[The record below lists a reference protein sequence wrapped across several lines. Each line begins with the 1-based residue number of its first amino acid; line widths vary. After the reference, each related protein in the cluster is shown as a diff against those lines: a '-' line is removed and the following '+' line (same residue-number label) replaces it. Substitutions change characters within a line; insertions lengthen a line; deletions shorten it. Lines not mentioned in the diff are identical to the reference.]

1 MSLVEVGYN
10 AVFETPILMFRARKK
25 KPLPSTFFSHF
36 SRHFFHRFSSLSAN
50 FMRLTYFC
58 MHERSSVR
66 PHLRIYKTSAQHA
79 LLPLLIRPPIFHS
92 LIKCRIWSLN
102 NIVERLMRTRSADFY
117 GLLPPS
123 PLPLQTSLLPFCRVI
138 EMTIRLIG

>member
-10 AVFETPILMFRARKK
+10 AVFETPILMFRAQNK

-58 MHERSSVR
+58 MLERSSVR

-92 LIKCRIWSLN
+92 LIRVKCRIWSLN

-117 GLLPPS
+117 GLLPP
-123 PLPLQTSLLPFCRVI
+123 LPFLFRHHFCPFV
-138 EMTIRLIG
+138 ESLK